1 MLYCRRVSP
10 QKTRFGIGFSS
21 DLVILGVYMGISI
34 ITHRPRGPDC
44 IIEDALLSNWIK
56 QIAEST
62 AYCAVFSGLGFRVC
76 RVQLLGF
83 QGLQGL
89 GFQGLHSQ
97 GFGFVVWEIPKH
109 WPCAGIG
116 ACRRI
121 MFEHSSNL
129 PGKPYIGSCRFISR
143 FIRGPGLSGSLVFRL
158 EIGDPYLAASVGISS
173 TTKGIS
179 TSTNGERLKISLN
192 QVLVP
197 LLISRHF
204 FLKKPSMGQVIRSLS
219 KKNGPRWFHVANS
232 SVRS

>member
-1 MLYCRRVSP
+1 
-10 QKTRFGIGFSS
+10 
-21 DLVILGVYMGISI
+21 
-34 ITHRPRGPDC
+34 
-44 IIEDALLSNWIK
+44 
-56 QIAEST
+56 
-62 AYCAVFSGLGFRVC
+62 
-76 RVQLLGF
+76 
-83 QGLQGL
+83 
-89 GFQGLHSQ
+89 
-97 GFGFVVWEIPKH
+97 
-109 WPCAGIG
+109 
-116 ACRRI
+116 

-129 PGKPYIGSCRFISR
+129 PGKPYIGSCR

-219 KKNGPRWFHVANS
+219 KKKWATLVPRGQLISQVLNF
-232 SVRS
+232 